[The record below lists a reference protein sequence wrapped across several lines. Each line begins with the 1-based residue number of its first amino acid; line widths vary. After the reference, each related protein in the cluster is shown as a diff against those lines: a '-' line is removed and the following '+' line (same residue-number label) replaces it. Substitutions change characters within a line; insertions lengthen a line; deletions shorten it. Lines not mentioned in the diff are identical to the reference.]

1 MNMGDIRSRMLV
13 AALLPVTL
21 IAVLL
26 AGVFLATRLSE
37 LGMAHD
43 QRARSLARQ
52 LATASEYGLFSANI
66 THLQI
71 VASGGLRE
79 SDVRS
84 VSILNSQGYT
94 LATAGKPRFTTRPAL
109 DGQESARF
117 EPATLTDL
125 LSQPI
130 TASQL
135 QLEDLFE
142 SKPPQADAPSPLL
155 GYVLIEFSREALNQR
170 ERDILLLGLAVSLGG
185 LLLSAFLAV
194 RLGRGVIRPMLR
206 VSAVI
211 KRIEGGDL
219 SARVHVLPND
229 PLRDLQQGLN
239 QMAVRLELGRD
250 ELEQRVATATQALRE
265 KKEEAETATLAK
277 SRFLAAASHDLR
289 QPIHALG
296 MFVARLA
303 QLPHDEQTLH
313 LIGKLEAS
321 VLAMQNLLDGL
332 LDISRL
338 EAQVVSV
345 QRRPFALGDIFEQLR
360 SDLTLSAEE
369 KGLRLR
375 IRPTP
380 VWLMSDPVL
389 LHRILL
395 NLLGNAV
402 RYTQKGSVLLACRLT
417 ADGQHARIE
426 VWDSGIG
433 IAPEHLQDIFK
444 EFYQVANSERDRNK
458 GLGLGLNIVERTA
471 QLLDHRL
478 QCHSRLGQGTR
489 FSLLVPVVP
498 AAAAMDRRRTPRVE
512 TFDNLVGLNVLVI
525 EDDPLARD
533 GLVSLLESWG
543 MLVHVAEG
551 LSDALWHLK
560 NGVVPA
566 LIVSDY
572 RLRDGEN
579 GLDVVCQLRVIAGR
593 PIQACL
599 LSGNTDPGLMDA
611 ARDAGLTLLHKPVR
625 PAKLRSLV
633 RRLAPVLQR
642 DVAGLL

>member
-1 MNMGDIRSRMLV
+1 MNMGDIRNRMLV

-26 AGVFLATRLSE
+26 AGVFLATRLSD

-52 LATASEYGLFSANI
+52 LATASEYGLSSANI

-117 EPATLTDL
+117 EPATQTDL

-135 QLEDLFE
+135 PLEDLFE
-142 SKPPQADAPSPLL
+142 STTSHANTPSPLL

-170 ERDILLLGLAVSLGG
+170 ERDMLLLGLAVSLGG

-303 QLPHDEQTLH
+303 QLPHDEQTIH

-338 EAQVVSV
+338 EAQVVPV
-345 QRRPFALGDIFEQLR
+345 QVRPFALGDIFEQLC

-369 KGLRLR
+369 KSLRLR
-375 IRPTP
+375 IRPSP
-380 VWLMSDPVL
+380 VCLMSDPVL

-402 RYTQKGSVLLACRLT
+402 RYTQKGSVLLACRL
-417 ADGQHARIE
+417 AGDGQHARIE

-433 IAPEHLQDIFK
+433 IAPEHQQDIFK
-444 EFYQVANSERDRNK
+444 EFYQVANPERDRNK

-471 QLLDHRL
+471 QLLGHRL

-489 FSLLVPVVP
+489 FSLLVPVAP
-498 AAAAMDRRRTPRVE
+498 AAAMERRDMQQVE
-512 TFDNLVGLNVLVI
+512 TFDNLVDLSVLVI

-579 GLDVVCQLRVIAGR
+579 GLDVVCQLRVVAGR
-593 PIQACL
+593 PIPACL